1 MLNRKGLLLVVSG
14 PSGAGKGTI
23 CKALL
28 NKNDQIKLS
37 VSATTRK
44 PRNGEVHGVNY
55 FFIEKEEFTKMI
67 ENGEFLEYAQIYD
80 NFYGTPKAAIIECL
94 EKGQDV
100 ILEIEMQG
108 ARQIKEVY
116 PEGVFIFVLP
126 PSLEELKSRIVGRG
140 TETQEEIEK
149 RFSCAFEEINQ
160 IVNYDYFIVNEDI
173 EKSVS
178 DVEAIICAE
187 KNKVT
192 RYKNNIIDKFKE
204 ELYNVKA
211 INK

>member
-67 ENGEFLEYAQIYD
+67 ENGQFLEYAQIYD

-204 ELYNVKA
+204 EL
-211 INK
+211 

>member
-55 FFIEKEEFTKMI
+55 FFIEKEEFTKMV
-67 ENGEFLEYAQIYD
+67 ENGEFLEHAQIYD

-94 EKGQDV
+94 EKGQDI

-173 EKSVS
+173 EKSVN
-178 DVEAIICAE
+178 DVEAIILSE

-204 ELYNVKA
+204 EL
-211 INK
+211 

>member
-160 IVNYDYFIVNEDI
+160 IVNNDYFIVNEDI

-204 ELYNVKA
+204 EL
-211 INK
+211 

>member
-126 PSLEELKSRIVGRG
+126 PSLGELKSRIVGRG

-204 ELYNVKA
+204 EL
-211 INK
+211 

>member
-67 ENGEFLEYAQIYD
+67 ENGEFLEHAQIYD

-160 IVNYDYFIVNEDI
+160 IVNYNYFIVNEDI
-173 EKSVS
+173 EKSVN
-178 DVEAIICAE
+178 DVEAIISAE

-204 ELYNVKA
+204 EL
-211 INK
+211 

>member
-14 PSGAGKGTI
+14 PSGAGKGTK

-204 ELYNVKA
+204 EL
-211 INK
+211 

>member
-108 ARQIKEVY
+108 SRQIKEVY

-204 ELYNVKA
+204 EL
-211 INK
+211 

>member
-28 NKNDQIKLS
+28 NKNDKIKLS

-44 PRNGEVHGVNY
+44 PRTGEVHGVNY
-55 FFIEKEEFTKMI
+55 FFLEKEEFTTMI

-108 ARQIKEVY
+108 AKQIKEVY

-140 TETQEEIEK
+140 TETAEEIEK

-160 IVNYDYFIVNEDI
+160 IVNYDYFIVNEDVD
-173 EKSVS
+173 KSVN
-178 DVEAIICAE
+178 DIEAIICAE

-204 ELYNVKA
+204 EL
-211 INK
+211 

>member
-116 PEGVFIFVLP
+116 PEGVFIFLLP

-192 RYKNNIIDKFKE
+192 RYNNNIIDLFKE
-204 ELYNVKA
+204 EL
-211 INK
+211 

>member
-126 PSLEELKSRIVGRG
+126 PSLEELKNRIVGRG
-140 TETQEEIEK
+140 TETEEEIEK
-149 RFSCAFEEINQ
+149 RFSCAFKEINQ

-204 ELYNVKA
+204 EL
-211 INK
+211 

>member
-67 ENGEFLEYAQIYD
+67 ENGEFLEHAQIYD

-108 ARQIKEVY
+108 ARQLKEVY

-173 EKSVS
+173 EKSVN
-178 DVEAIICAE
+178 DVEAIISAE

-192 RYKNNIIDKFKE
+192 RYKNNIIDKF
-204 ELYNVKA
+204 
-211 INK
+211 

>member
-55 FFIEKEEFTKMI
+55 FFIEKEEFTKMV
-67 ENGEFLEYAQIYD
+67 ENGEFLEHAQIYD

-94 EKGQDV
+94 EKGKDV

-173 EKSVS
+173 EKSVN
-178 DVEAIICAE
+178 DVEAIILSE

-204 ELYNVKA
+204 EL
-211 INK
+211 

>member
-28 NKNDQIKLS
+28 NKHDQIKLS

-204 ELYNVKA
+204 EL
-211 INK
+211 

>member
-116 PEGVFIFVLP
+116 PERVFIFVLP

-204 ELYNVKA
+204 EL
-211 INK
+211 

>member
-55 FFIEKEEFTKMI
+55 FFIEKEEFIKMI

-204 ELYNVKA
+204 EL
-211 INK
+211 

>member
-55 FFIEKEEFTKMI
+55 FFIEKEEFAKMI

-80 NFYGTPKAAIIECL
+80 NFYGTPKAAIIECS

-204 ELYNVKA
+204 EL
-211 INK
+211 

>member
-1 MLNRKGLLLVVSG
+1 MLDRKGLLLVVSG

-28 NKNDQIKLS
+28 NKNDEIKLS

-55 FFIEKEEFTKMI
+55 FFIEKEEFTNMI

-80 NFYGTPKAAIIECL
+80 NFYGTPKSAIIECL

-108 ARQIKEVY
+108 AKQIKEVY

-160 IVNYDYFIVNEDI
+160 IVNYDYFIINEDI
-173 EKSVS
+173 EKSVN
-178 DVEAIICAE
+178 DVEAIISAE

-204 ELYNVKA
+204 EL
-211 INK
+211 

>member
-67 ENGEFLEYAQIYD
+67 ENDEFLEYAQIHD

-204 ELYNVKA
+204 EL
-211 INK
+211 

>member
-44 PRNGEVHGVNY
+44 PRNGEVNGVNY
-55 FFIEKEEFTKMI
+55 FFI

-204 ELYNVKA
+204 EL
-211 INK
+211 

>member
-1 MLNRKGLLLVVSG
+1 MLNRKGILLVVSG

-55 FFIEKEEFTKMI
+55 FFIEKEEFAKMI

-204 ELYNVKA
+204 EL
-211 INK
+211 

>member
-1 MLNRKGLLLVVSG
+1 MINRKGLLLVVSG

-44 PRNGEVHGVNY
+44 PRTGEVHGVNY
-55 FFIEKEEFTKMI
+55 FFLEKEEVTTMI

-160 IVNYDYFIVNEDI
+160 IVNYDYFIVNEDVD
-173 EKSVS
+173 KSVN
-178 DVEAIICAE
+178 DIEAIICAE

-204 ELYNVKA
+204 EL
-211 INK
+211 

>member
-67 ENGEFLEYAQIYD
+67 ENGGFLEYAQIYD

-204 ELYNVKA
+204 EL
-211 INK
+211 